1 MYGILCS
8 NSDYEFDTVQINRLM
23 RIEELLEKK
32 LATPTQ
38 SQCSVGHS
46 RLSNV
51 RYAQCVSHGLLKHD
65 SDHTAGTGKQG
76 KKGSGV
82 KLKGKRMKSEI
93 HGGYVK
99 DYDGK

>member
-1 MYGILCS
+1 
-8 NSDYEFDTVQINRLM
+8 M
-23 RIEELLEKK
+23 RISELLTEKTI
-32 LATPTQ
+32 AAPTA
-38 SQCSVGHS
+38 SQCSIGRS

-76 KKGSGV
+76 VKGSGV
-82 KLKGKRMKSEI
+82 KLKGRKSKSTI
-93 HGGYVK
+93 HGGPVK

>member
-1 MYGILCS
+1 
-8 NSDYEFDTVQINRLM
+8 M
-23 RIEELLEKK
+23 RIQDLLEKK
-32 LATPTQ
+32 LKAPTQ

-65 SDHTAGTGKQG
+65 SDHTDGTGRQG
-76 KKGSGV
+76 VKGSGR
-82 KLKGKRMKSEI
+82 KLKGRKSKSEL
-93 HGGYVK
+93 HGGPVK

>member
-1 MYGILCS
+1 
-8 NSDYEFDTVQINRLM
+8 M
-23 RIEELLEKK
+23 RIQELLEKI
-32 LATPTQ
+32 AAPTA
-38 SQCSVGHS
+38 SQCSVGKS

-51 RYAQCVSHGLLKHD
+51 RYSQCVSRGLLKHD

-82 KLKGKRMKSEI
+82 RLKGKKMRSEI
-93 HGGYVK
+93 HGGPVK

>member
-1 MYGILCS
+1 
-8 NSDYEFDTVQINRLM
+8 M
-23 RIEELLEKK
+23 RITDLLEKTLK
-32 LATPTQ
+32 APTA

-65 SDHTAGTGKQG
+65 SDHTAGTGTQG

-82 KLKGKRMKSEI
+82 SLKGKRMKSTK
-93 HGGYVK
+93 HGGPVK
-99 DYDGK
+99 DYSGK